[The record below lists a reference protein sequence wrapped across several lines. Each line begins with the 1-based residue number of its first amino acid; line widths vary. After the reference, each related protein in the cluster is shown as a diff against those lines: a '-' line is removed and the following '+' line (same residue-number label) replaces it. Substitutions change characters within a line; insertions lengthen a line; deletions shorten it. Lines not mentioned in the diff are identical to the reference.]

1 MNRTTLAG
9 VILVGW
15 MVSMGWLFARQAGG
29 PSGTALGDAVRAV
42 EPGAMF
48 YTVTLGDV
56 PVGFASNIV
65 DTVPEGLMVEDR
77 LTLEVPALGTT
88 QRVEVRTVAQLTN
101 SLRLRTF
108 EATMRA
114 DAGRFAATGEVSGDS
129 LLTIVLHS
137 GDRRQDIEV
146 RLDEPIVL
154 PAYMPLRIAFGG
166 QLEVGATYSLKSF
179 DPLQLQ
185 SRDVAVRVVDQ
196 STLLVPDSA
205 AFDSTAM
212 EWVTARFDTVPA
224 WKIEQTTNGVA
235 VEAWIDRFGR
245 VVSASSA
252 MGITIQRT
260 AFELAF
266 LNFQNRDRDASI
278 ADAMALD
285 IIQQTAIAS
294 NMTLG
299 PERETLRVV
308 LSGITPEG
316 FDLDGGRQ
324 TLAGDTLIVHREDPD
339 TLNPGYRIPAS
350 GPDLNPYFTPEPLI
364 QSDHPF
370 IQAQARQIVGT
381 QRRPARA
388 ARLLV
393 DWVYTELEKEM
404 TVTIPSALEVL
415 ETKRGDCNEHAILFV
430 SLARA
435 VGLPARTAA
444 GLVYV
449 DGSFYY
455 HAWAEVFLGGWVA
468 VDPTFGQF
476 PADASHLRFTIG
488 GLARQVELIRLIGRL
503 SLEVVGT

>member
-9 VILVGW
+9 VMLLGW
-15 MVSMGWLFARQAGG
+15 IASLGWLFTRAAGG
-29 PSGTALGDAVRAV
+29 PRGEALGDAVRAV

-48 YTVTLGDV
+48 YTVMLGGV
-56 PVGFASNIV
+56 PIGFASNTV
-65 DTVPEGLMVEDR
+65 DTVPEGLLIEDR
-77 LTLEVPALGTT
+77 LTLEVPALGSV
-88 QRVEVRTVAQLTN
+88 QRVEARTVARLTN
-101 SLRLRTF
+101 TLRLQSF
-108 EATMRA
+108 EASMNA
-114 DAGRFAATGEVSGDS
+114 SAGRFAATGAVSGDS
-129 LLTIVLHS
+129 LLTVTLHS

-146 RLDEPIVL
+146 PLHEPIVL

-166 QLEVGATYSLKSF
+166 QLEVGASYSLKTF

-185 SRDVAVRVVDQ
+185 SRDVTVRVVDQ
-196 STLLVPDSA
+196 STILVPDSS

-212 EWVTARFDTVPA
+212 EWVAARFDTVPA
-224 WKIEQTTNGVA
+224 WRIEQTTDGMTVD
-235 VEAWIDRFGR
+235 AWIDQFGR

-252 MGITIQRT
+252 MGLTIERT

-266 LNFQNRDRDASI
+266 LNFRDRDRDASM
-278 ADAMALD
+278 ADAMGLD

-294 NMTLG
+294 NVVLG
-299 PERETLRVV
+299 TERETLRVV
-308 LSGITPEG
+308 MRGITPDG

-324 TLAGDTLIVHREDPD
+324 ALVADTLTVRREDPD

-350 GPDLNPYFTPEPLI
+350 GPDLNPYFTAEPLL
-364 QSDHPF
+364 QSDHPI
-370 IQAQARQIVGT
+370 IQAQARQIVGR
-381 QRRPARA
+381 QRRPVRV

-393 DWVYTELEKEM
+393 DWVYNEVDKEM
-404 TVTIPSALEVL
+404 TVAIPSAVEVL
-415 ETKRGDCNEHAILFV
+415 ETKRGDCNEHTILFV

-455 HAWAEVFLGGWVA
+455 HAWAEVYLGGWVA